1 MIVGIDIGG
10 TNFRIGAL
18 DKKDEIHNF
27 KKIYVKDVLTN
38 DDVLFDIKTIIKNN
52 FNNIKIDAISI
63 GVPGTLDVN
72 RQTIVQVPNVIG
84 MDNLNIV
91 DYLSKEFNVPVYIE
105 KDVNM
110 LINYDLYKYN
120 IDTKGV
126 VVAFYFGTGIGNA
139 IMIDGKIYIGKDGAA
154 GEVGHIPVDGNKEIC
169 GCGNIGCAESVAGGK
184 YLSKL
189 CSEVFT
195 GTDIVNIFSYHNDSH
210 EIKQF
215 VDRMSQT
222 LATEINIL
230 NPNRIIIGG
239 GVINMKDF
247 PIELFMDRLR
257 EHTRKPYP
265 LNSLDITF
273 AKDDDKAGVVG
284 ACLYAKKQ
292 IKSN

>member
-189 CSEVFT
+189 CNEVFT

-247 PIELFMDRLR
+247 PIELFMDKLR

-265 LNSLDITF
+265 LNNLDITF
-273 AKDDDKAGVVG
+273 AKDDDKAGVIG